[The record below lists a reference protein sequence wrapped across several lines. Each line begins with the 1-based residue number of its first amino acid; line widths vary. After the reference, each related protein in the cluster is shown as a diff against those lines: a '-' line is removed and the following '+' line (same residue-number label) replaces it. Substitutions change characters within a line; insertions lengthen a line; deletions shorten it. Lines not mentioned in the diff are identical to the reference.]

1 MNQQQRRTLGIRRI
15 RTIHHGMHVVAEMAP
30 GDGLHSQAIRAA
42 MLGSSFKQRMQGLD
56 AYGGPLTDAVL
67 WRGALFW
74 ALALYVPLSGPLGR
88 FEASLKDSELTDRW
102 KQVTLVVSS
111 LLLAMAVGLVAQLL
125 MSWALG
131 PGWASSL
138 ALIGVGWSLVLAI
151 SSSGEGAD

>member
-1 MNQQQRRTLGIRRI
+1 MHQQQRRIFGIRSI
-15 RTIHHGMHVVAEMAP
+15 RAIHHRMHGMAEMAP
-30 GDGLHSQAIRAA
+30 GDALHSRPIRAA
-42 MLGSSFKQRMQGLD
+42 MLGSSFEQRMQGLE

-88 FEASLKDSELTDRW
+88 FEASLADSELTDRW
-102 KQVTLVVSS
+102 KQVALVISS
-111 LLLAMAVGLVAQLL
+111 LLLALAMGLVAQLL

-138 ALIGVGWSLVLAI
+138 ALIGVGWSLLLAL
-151 SSSGEGAD
+151 SSSGEGSD